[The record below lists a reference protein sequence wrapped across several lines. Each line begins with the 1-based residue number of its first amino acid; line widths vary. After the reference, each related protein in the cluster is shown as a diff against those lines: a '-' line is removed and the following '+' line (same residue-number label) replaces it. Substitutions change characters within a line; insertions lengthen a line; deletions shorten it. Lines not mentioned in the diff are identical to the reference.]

1 MLRLCITIILLAS
14 LASSPLSA
22 QQAPA
27 SENELRAGRLLVRGL
42 SMLQI
47 GDPVS
52 ARENLEVALR
62 LAPDNAAILAA
73 ISDVYAYDRN
83 MAEAIRFARQAFD
96 ASPTDP
102 DIAGRLSDYL
112 ARDGNTTD
120 GVRVLERHSTAAG
133 RLDSHL
139 MLIRFLEAHGRSD
152 DAVRQGRSG
161 FERFG
166 ADGSLFSAILDLKS
180 EGESAD
186 DREALLIQ
194 MALES
199 GNPFFAAALIMDSE
213 ATDDAASR
221 MELELAEAYP
231 TVSGLREL
239 STPPAKVADDPHRE
253 AAEAVSRDAMA
264 LYRAATANPRD
275 DKSWSDAA
283 TALLGEGRAGL
294 AHEVARDAASFFPGR
309 DELSALRLRAAIG
322 IGDKAAILEAARA
335 ALRFDA
341 AVYLAY
347 AAAGWALADEQ
358 DDLFEEAI
366 EYITS
371 IQPSDAI
378 ERHVAALAL
387 AGLQDY
393 PREVNRLINRTE
405 ESARASA
412 ELAGL
417 RGLIEAARGNAD
429 MAREWLDFAVQ
440 SGAASPLVL
449 DTFADILSAS
459 GDSRRA
465 DELRTLAN
473 DRRSSEP

>member
-1 MLRLCITIILLAS
+1 
-14 LASSPLSA
+14 
-22 QQAPA
+22 
-27 SENELRAGRLLVRGL
+27 
-42 SMLQI
+42 MLQI

-62 LAPDNAAILAA
+62 LAPGNAAILAA
-73 ISDVYAYDRN
+73 ISDVYAYDLN
-83 MAEAIRFARQAFD
+83 MAEAIRFAGQAFD

-120 GVRVLERHSTAAG
+120 GVRVLERHATATG
-133 RLDSHL
+133 RLASHL

-152 DAVRQGRSG
+152 DAVRQGRSA
-161 FERFG
+161 FERYG
-166 ADGSLFSAILDLKS
+166 ADGSLFHAILDLTS
-180 EGESAD
+180 EGVSAD
-186 DREALLIQ
+186 EREALLIQ
-194 MALES
+194 MTLES
-199 GNPFFAAALIMDSE
+199 GNPLFAAALITDS
-213 ATDDAASR
+213 ATTDESASR
-221 MELELAEAYP
+221 MEMELADAYP

-239 STPPAKVADDPHRE
+239 SAPQTEVADDPHRE
-253 AAEAVSRDAMA
+253 TGEVVRRDAMA
-264 LYRAATANPRD
+264 LYRAAMANPRD
-275 DKSWSDAA
+275 DGGWSDAA
-283 TALLGEGRAGL
+283 TALLAEGRAGL

-322 IGDKAAILEAARA
+322 IGDKAAVLEAARA

-347 AAAGWALADEQ
+347 AAAGWALADEP

-387 AGLQDY
+387 AGLQGY
-393 PREVNRLINRTE
+393 PREVDRLINRTE
-405 ESARASA
+405 ETARASA

-417 RGLIEAARGNAD
+417 RGLIEAARGNPD
-429 MAREWLDFAVQ
+429 MAREWLDLAVQ
-440 SGAASPLVL
+440 SGAASPLAL
-449 DTFADILSAS
+449 DTFADIVSAS